1 MSGSAENT
9 ASSAFEDSGRREVV
23 LDLATANR
31 MLLLVRRIVDDVQN
45 YSRTLDRIRP
55 EQERLDRGRRSL
67 TWPQRQ
73 RRYQIREEVA
83 DVEQSLLDALAE
95 LEVLGVTLLDP
106 LTGQVGLPT
115 LVNDKR
121 AYFSWKPGEEGL
133 SYWHFAGEEQRRPI
147 PASWIKAADLRLL
160 GKS

>member
-1 MSGSAENT
+1 MIGSAENT

-23 LDLATANR
+23 LDLATGNR
-31 MLLLVRRIVDDVQN
+31 MLLLVRRIVTDIQN
-45 YSRTLDRIRP
+45 QSRILARMRP
-55 EQERLDRGRRSL
+55 EQDRLDRGRRTLS
-67 TWPQRQ
+67 WPERQ

-83 DVEQSLLDALAE
+83 DAEQALQDALAE
-95 LEVLGVTLLDP
+95 LEVLSVTLLDP
-106 LTGQVGLPT
+106 LSGQVGLPT

-121 AYFSWKPGEEGL
+121 AFFSWKPGEEGL
-133 SYWHFAGEEQRRPI
+133 SFWHFAGEEQRRPI